1 MELDCVEI
9 RGHLSMKNGMS
20 VGMESREL
28 WLLSE
33 LQQSYSLVLG
43 KREIK
48 SMIYRDQ
55 NMKNLECWLKILHL
69 IGEWYQGATEN

>member
-9 RGHLSMKNGMS
+9 RGHLSVKNGMS
-20 VGMESREL
+20 VGMESRKL

-43 KREIK
+43 KREIE
-48 SMIYRDQ
+48 I
-55 NMKNLECWLKILHL
+55 E
-69 IGEWYQGATEN
+69 